1 MYILLKRAYYLIAF
15 GLPVNQSFN
24 TRASTMIKMFAV
36 CAFFAVGLLL
46 GLAPAARAEPVRNG
60 NELALAWST
69 NNAAGK
75 QAMQKQ
81 AAGIFH
87 TFRYLRVTAIKKDQP
102 VTGAVTIM
110 TIEPSSDMKVA
121 LVITKPL
128 SLVLADGLT
137 TNDSVSAYGRIKT
150 IGGGNGH
157 GGEATNLMVVDP
169 ALLKHK
175 DLNAPKLS
183 KELLHEVDPTAY

>member
-1 MYILLKRAYYLIAF
+1 MK
-15 GLPVNQSFN
+15 N
-24 TRASTMIKMFAV
+24 MFAV
-36 CAFFAVGLLL
+36 CAFSIVGLCL
-46 GLAPAARAEPVRNG
+46 GLAPEGIAEPVRNG

-75 QAMQKQ
+75 QVVQKQ

-87 TFRYLRVTAIKKDQP
+87 TFRYLRVTAVKKDQP
-102 VTGAVTIM
+102 GAGAITVM
-110 TIEPSSDMKVA
+110 TIEPSSDMQVA
-121 LVITKPL
+121 LVITKQL
-128 SLVLADGLT
+128 SLNLANGLT
-137 TNDSVSAYGRIKT
+137 TNDCVSAYGRIKT

-157 GGEATNLMVVDP
+157 GGEASNLMVVNP

-175 DLNAPKLS
+175 DLAAPKLS